1 MITLPLYCLEFFFV
15 LFLNIYIYSTDE
27 SFAAKATGINLELIH
42 RFHVI
47 LVALSNSE
55 QIDVEKFGKYCADT
69 ATHYN
74 KHYKWYYM
82 PPSVHKILFHGA
94 DIMKD
99 FDLPIGYFSEE
110 AAEARNKDFRRIREN
125 NTRKNSRSN
134 TNEDIVHWLLV
145 SSDPVISSL
154 RTSFP
159 KKIVDFDPDVVK
171 LLKNI
176 ID

>member
-1 MITLPLYCLEFFFV
+1 M
-15 LFLNIYIYSTDE
+15 
-27 SFAAKATGINLELIH
+27 ELIH
-42 RFHVI
+42 PFHVI
-47 LVALSNSE
+47 LVAISNGNE
-55 QIDVEKFGKYCADT
+55 IDTEKFKKYGTDT

-74 KHYKWYYM
+74 KYYKWYYM

-94 DIMKD
+94 DIMEY
-99 FDLPIGYFSEE
+99 FDLPIGNYSEE

-125 NTRKNSRSN
+125 NTRKNSRTN

-159 KKIVDFDPDVVK
+159 KKIIEYDPDVLK
-171 LLKNI
+171 LLKSN
-176 ID
+176 